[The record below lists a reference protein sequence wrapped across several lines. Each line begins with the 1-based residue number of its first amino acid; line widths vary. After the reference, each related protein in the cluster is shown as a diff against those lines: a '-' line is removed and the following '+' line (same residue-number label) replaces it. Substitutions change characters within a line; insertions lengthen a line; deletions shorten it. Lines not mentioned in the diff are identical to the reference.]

1 MADKAFMAYRA
12 LRRHARS
19 CSFVLRAGG
28 ISIASREKATVASSR
43 CIGSKIAARFE
54 KFGERGLALVSR
66 EKALK
71 APAQRRGRA

>member
-28 ISIASREKATVASSR
+28 ISIATIVEMGEFLEIGRRSKLAAS
-43 CIGSKIAARFE
+43 
-54 KFGERGLALVSR
+54 
-66 EKALK
+66 
-71 APAQRRGRA
+71 